1 MGFKKF
7 STIYTNGCSHTA
19 GGGLDSYNTKKL
31 YKELHGISW
40 GSERDVTYPKRL
52 SNHFNC
58 KLVDDS
64 SCGSGAPRLIRKTY
78 EYINKYGLENAKK
91 TLFILQINTS
101 VGRLD
106 YYCKKINDYVIVN
119 FTYEKNGS
127 LRLSETASGFYGINI
142 VDSHSSNEQKY
153 DREFF
158 KGEIYDHIQND
169 VINHYD
175 LLGYDKQ
182 IQNQLLGLFSF
193 FEKNNIE
200 YYFGLDSG
208 MFINYSNK
216 NRRIDIEG
224 FDTINKYTESKNLI
238 ISEEL
243 DKSFVE
249 GHPGYFG
256 HKKFS
261 EELIIFLEEKLKP
274 TLWVFGDS
282 YSAKSNP
289 EIDPSSYLYTEDFR
303 MKYFKHKGYFPKSY
317 PEILAENYKVNL
329 VNLATPSYS
338 NENIFQSFS
347 EVSNQIKP
355 NDILIFGWTYNSRFN
370 LATEKNELS
379 NINVMVTD
387 EHFIDVNICPQTIN
401 ELLHNRES
409 YSIYYK
415 WLSNNLKLI
424 NQMFN
429 KNLIIHLD
437 FSNAGN
443 VDDYTTEFLK
453 LITPFKSEYQ
463 TIKKETNDESFNG
476 HFSEMGHQD
485 LAKDIIKIINEK
497 FQHNLL

>member
-19 GGGLDSYNTKKL
+19 GGGLYDQRIKTLYND
-31 YKELHGISW
+31 LHGIKW
-40 GSERDVTYPKRL
+40 ESEREVTYPKRL

-64 SCGSGAPRLIRKTY
+64 TCGSGAPRLIRKTY
-78 EYINKYGLENAKK
+78 EYITKYGIENAKK

-106 YYCKKINDYVIVN
+106 YYCKKINDYVVVN
-119 FTYEKNGS
+119 FTYEDDGT
-127 LRLSETASGFYGINI
+127 LRHLNI
-142 VDSHSSNEQKY
+142 VDNHSTTERKY
-153 DREFF
+153 GSEFF
-158 KGEIYDHIQND
+158 KGEIYEDISKHIL
-169 VINHYD
+169 NHYSFED
-175 LLGYDKQ
+175 YNKQ

-224 FDTINKYTESKNLI
+224 FDTINKYTEAKNLI

-243 DKSFVE
+243 DKSFIE

-261 EELIIFLEEKLKP
+261 EELINFIEEKQKP

-370 LATEKNELS
+370 LSTEKNELS

-424 NQMFN
+424 NHMFN

-453 LITPFKSEYQ
+453 LITPFKSKYQ
-463 TIKKETNDESFNG
+463 TIKNETNDESFNG

>member
-1 MGFKKF
+1 MGFNKF
-7 STIYTNGCSHTA
+7 NTIYTNGCSHTA
-19 GGGLDSYNTKKL
+19 GGGLDSNNVKNL

-64 SCGSGAPRLIRKTY
+64 TCGSGAPRLIRKTY
-78 EYINKYGLENAKK
+78 EYITKYGLENAKK

-119 FTYEKNGS
+119 FTFENDGS
-127 LRLSETASGFYGINI
+127 LRLSKTDSGVYGINI
-142 VDSHSSNEQKY
+142 VDSYSSNEQKY
-153 DREFF
+153 DCEFF

-169 VINHYD
+169 IINHYNFE
-175 LLGYDKQ
+175 GYDIQ

-193 FEKNNIE
+193 FEKNGIE
-200 YYFGLDSG
+200 YYYGLDSG
-208 MFINYSNK
+208 ISINHSNI
-216 NRRIDIEG
+216 NRRIDIDG
-224 FDTINKYTESKNLI
+224 FDTIHKYSISKKST

-243 DKSFVE
+243 NNLIGE

-282 YSAKSNP
+282 YSTKSNP
-289 EIDPSSYLYTEDFR
+289 EIDPSSYLYTDDFR
-303 MKYFKHKGYFPKSY
+303 MKYFRHKGYFSKSY
-317 PEILAENYKVNL
+317 PEIISETYNINL
-329 VNLATPSYS
+329 INLATSSYS
-338 NENIFQSFS
+338 NDNIFQSFS
-347 EVSNQIKP
+347 EVLNQIKP

-370 LATEKNELS
+370 LADENNKIT
-379 NINVMVTD
+379 NINIMVSQD
-387 EHFIDVNICPQTIN
+387 HYIDKNLCPKTIN
-401 ELLHNRES
+401 EILYNREN

-437 FSNAGN
+437 FSYTGN

-453 LITPFKSEYQ
+453 LITPFKSQYQ

-476 HFSEMGHQD
+476 HFSEIGHQD

-497 FQHNLL
+497 F